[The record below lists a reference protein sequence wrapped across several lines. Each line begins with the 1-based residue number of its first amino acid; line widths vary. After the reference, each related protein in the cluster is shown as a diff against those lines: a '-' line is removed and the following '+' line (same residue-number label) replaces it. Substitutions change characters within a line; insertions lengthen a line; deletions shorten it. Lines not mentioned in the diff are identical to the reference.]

1 MLLCS
6 DFCAAA
12 AFYLLLSISL
22 AVLAS
27 VYCLSVVL
35 FLSPRSIFFPPHRI
49 LSLLTFLTLCSVFL
63 LWLPLSSAPPE
74 SWLGVQEY
82 FHDHTPWLTRLLVRY
97 AGLWPLQYSL
107 KLNPFSHLLSF
118 SLVPFFQS
126 PHFITFDICCLS
138 IVLFLSP
145 CSIFSSPH
153 LITFTI
159 FITFNIFITV
169 LHLPAVAPLI
179 LRSAGVLVRCP
190 GVLSCPRAVADTG
203 ARPVR
208 RHAST
213 TVLLEHSRAYV
224 TSKSL

>member
-6 DFCAAA
+6 DFWPLPLPIC
-12 AFYLLLSISL
+12 F
-22 AVLAS
+22 
-27 VYCLSVVL
+27 
-35 FLSPRSIFFPPHRI
+35 FLSLLQSLPLFIVSPLCSFFPLVPFFFPPHRI
-49 LSLLTFLTLCSVFL
+49 SSLLTFLTLCSVFL

-82 FHDHTPWLTRLLVRY
+82 FHEHMPWLTRLLVRY

-145 CSIFSSPH
+145 CSIFSPRCIYS
-153 LITFTI
+153 LLSFLSLLTFLSLCSV
-159 FITFNIFITV
+159 F
-169 LHLPAVAPLI
+169 LLWLP
-179 LRSAGVLVRCP
+179 
-190 GVLSCPRAVADTG
+190 
-203 ARPVR
+203 
-208 RHAST
+208 
-213 TVLLEHSRAYV
+213 
-224 TSKSL
+224 